1 MVWFL
6 LNFKSHL
13 PLSSCADG
21 KEIVRG
27 STKTTGKAIIFN
39 STKTLNLLKIN
50 LFRSEIKVSHFEG
63 GLRGMTFTKSLQII
77 KSHPPFSDKRAPSW

>member
-50 LFRSEIKVSHFEG
+50 QLRSTIKASFRQLTEKIEVSEAFA
-63 GLRGMTFTKSLQII
+63 LQ
-77 KSHPPFSDKRAPSW
+77 RASTDLG

>member
-13 PLSSCADG
+13 PLSPSADG
-21 KEIVRG
+21 REIVRG
-27 STKTTGKAIIFN
+27 STKITGKGIIFD

-50 LFRSEIKVSHFEG
+50 LFRSEIKVSPFEG
-63 GLRGMTFTKSLQII
+63 GLRGMTI
-77 KSHPPFSDKRAPSW
+77 